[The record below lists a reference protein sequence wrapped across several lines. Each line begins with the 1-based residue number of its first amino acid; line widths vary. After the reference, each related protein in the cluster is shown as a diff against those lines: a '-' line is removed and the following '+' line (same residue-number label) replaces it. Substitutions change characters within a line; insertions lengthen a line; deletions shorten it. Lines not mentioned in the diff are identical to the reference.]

1 MRVIRNPRVFPDGT
15 AAAPAGFF
23 GTDPDT
29 GFYLVSAG
37 VFGIASGGTGEL
49 RVDGTSASP
58 VSNDGLAL
66 GTTSLM
72 WSDLFLADESVI
84 NFNNGDMTITHG
96 SNYMSIAGGLVVIND
111 TANAQMTVGL
121 TINQATN
128 DDEVLALK
136 SADVA
141 HGITDATET
150 DTFATFKKQVGAN
163 GGLQIAG
170 YTDSGPGTSNIPAM
184 HFKGY
189 GAADNTA
196 KTTGAA
202 AHIELFAAT
211 KSGTGIANVGSDGNL
226 VDIENNGTVRFI
238 FDAEGSGHA
247 DVEWVAYAHHD
258 DIALMAD
265 IERHLLAR
273 EDEAKTYR
281 RKALEEM
288 KIIGKDSWHFENGKP
303 RAMVNFTKLAMLHHG
318 ALLQAGERIM
328 ALESKVNALTER
340 N

>member
-66 GTTSLM
+66 GTASLM

-96 SNYMSIAGGLVVIND
+96 SNYMSIAGGLVIIND
-111 TANAQMTVGL
+111 TANAQMTAGL

-128 DDEVLALK
+128 DDEILAFK
-136 SADVA
+136 SSDVA
-141 HGITDATET
+141 HGITDKAET
-150 DTFATFKKQVGAN
+150 DTYGLIQKLVGAN
-163 GGLQIAG
+163 GGLVIAG
-170 YTDSGPGTSNIPAM
+170 FTDSGPGTSNIPGL
-184 HFKGY
+184 HLVGY
-189 GAADNTA
+189 GQTDNTT
-196 KTTGAA
+196 KTTGGAA
-202 AHIELFAAT
+202 NIQMYASN
-211 KSGTGIANVGSDGNL
+211 KSGTGEAAVGADGNL
-226 VDIENNGTVRFI
+226 VTIENAGTVRFI

-247 DVEWVAYAHHD
+247 DVEWVAYEHHD

-281 RKALEEM
+281 RKALEKM

-328 ALESKVNALTER
+328 ALESKVNALTEG